1 MIVLIIILSFLIVY
15 YLGLSYLTTVAFKRK
30 KINLSLGLKLFLPI
44 YIIKT
49 YIGVIR
55 NHWHNKGARKKA
67 FIDLVFKYDMALII
81 LVEVVHF
88 GFEKGIISSNKKEK
102 TSVFAKISSFRNS
115 EMKNSFSKSMES
127 QLNYA

>member
-30 KINLSLGLKLFLPI
+30 KINLSFGLKLFLPI
-44 YIIKT
+44 YILKT
-49 YIGVIR
+49 YIGVIK
-55 NHWHNKGARKKA
+55 NHWHNKTARKKA
-67 FIDLVFKYDMALII
+67 FVDLVFKYDLALVI
-81 LVEVVHF
+81 LVEVVLF

-115 EMKNSFSKSMES
+115 EMKNSFSKNMEN
-127 QLNYA
+127 QLRYA